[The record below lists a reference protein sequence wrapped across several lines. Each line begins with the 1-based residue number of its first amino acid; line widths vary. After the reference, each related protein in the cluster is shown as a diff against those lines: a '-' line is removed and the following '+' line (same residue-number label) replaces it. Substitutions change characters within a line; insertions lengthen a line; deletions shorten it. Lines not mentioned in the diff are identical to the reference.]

1 MKKDSINTIKVAFTM
16 ELHHVSISF
25 ENRNENM
32 NRDLNQ
38 VLLGRVRLV
47 YEVKE

>member
-1 MKKDSINTIKVAFTM
+1 MKKDSINTIKVALTM
-16 ELHHVSISF
+16 EFHHVSNSF

-38 VLLGRVRLV
+38 IMLDCMRLV